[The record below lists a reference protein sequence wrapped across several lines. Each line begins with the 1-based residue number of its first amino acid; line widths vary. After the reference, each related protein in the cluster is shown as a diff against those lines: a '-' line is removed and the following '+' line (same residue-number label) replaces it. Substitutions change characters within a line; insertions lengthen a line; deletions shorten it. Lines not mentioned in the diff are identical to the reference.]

1 MNAQR
6 ILAVIQKEWWEIVR
20 DPLTLVMA
28 FVVPMALLLLVGF
41 GMTFDVENIPLAIQ
55 DRDGS
60 AMSRD
65 YAYRFIGSRYF
76 DFKGFLSGE
85 RDAIPLLADGKL
97 RAVIIVPEQFERDLL
112 AGRPASV
119 QVLLDGAFPD
129 RTRVT
134 KGYISAITRAASLDS
149 LADYLSRT
157 QGVSLAQASQTLQ
170 PVSLEVRY
178 LYNQSLK
185 SDWSVPP
192 KLLMFILFFT
202 PAFMTSLRVV
212 REKEL
217 GTILNIYTSPLTR
230 MEFVV
235 AKLAPYVG
243 IAMVNLIA
251 MWLVVMSV
259 FGVPF
264 KGSVPLFLGASLL
277 YVIATT
283 SIGMLVSVF
292 VRTQIA
298 AMLISL
304 FITFV
309 PALQYSGLEIP
320 IASMGLDAQVIAH
333 LMPAMYYTRII
344 DGSFLKGVGVSV
356 LWPDIAMLAAYAAAL
371 AGACYLFFHKRVRM

>member
-6 ILAVIQKEWWEIVR
+6 IFAVIQKEWWEIVR
-20 DPLTLVMA
+20 DPLSLVMA
-28 FVVPMALLLLVGF
+28 FGVPIALLLLVGF

-60 AMSRD
+60 ALSRD

-76 DFKGFLSGE
+76 DFKGFLTSE
-85 RDAIPLLADGKL
+85 RQAIPLLTAGKL
-97 RAVIIVPEQFERDLL
+97 RAVIIIPEKFERNLR

-119 QVLLDGAFPD
+119 QVLLDGGFPD

-149 LADYLSRT
+149 LAAYLSAT
-157 QGVSLAQASQTLQ
+157 QGISLTQAGQILQ
-170 PVSLEVRY
+170 PLSLEVRY

-217 GTILNIYTSPLTR
+217 GTIFNVYTSPLTR
-230 MEFVV
+230 IEFLV
-235 AKLAPYVG
+235 AKLIPYVG
-243 IAMVNLIA
+243 IALVNLLI
-251 MWLVVMSV
+251 MWLLVMSV

-264 KGSVPLFLGASLL
+264 KGSILLFLGASLL

-283 SIGMLVSVF
+283 GIGMLVSVF

-309 PALQYSGLEIP
+309 PAVQYSGLEVP
-320 IASMGLDAQVIAH
+320 VSSMGPDAQVIAH
-333 LMPAMYYTRII
+333 LMPGMHYTRVI
-344 DGSFLKGVGVSV
+344 DGSFLKGVGLAV
-356 LWPDIAMLAAYAAAL
+356 LWPDIALLAVYATVL
-371 AGACYLFFHKRVRM
+371 FSACYLLFHKRVRM

>member
-1 MNAQR
+1 MSAQR
-6 ILAVIQKEWWEIVR
+6 IFAVIQKEWWEIIR
-20 DPLTLVMA
+20 DPLSLTMA
-28 FVVPMALLLLVGF
+28 FGVPIGLLLLVGF
-41 GMTFDVENIPLAIQ
+41 GMTFDVENIPLALL

-60 AMSRD
+60 SMSRD

-76 DFKGFLSGE
+76 DFKGFLANE
-85 RDAIPLLADGKL
+85 REATPLLMDSKL
-97 RAVIIVPEQFERDLL
+97 RAVVIIPEHFERNLK
-112 AGRPASV
+112 AGSPATV

-129 RTRVT
+129 RTRIT
-134 KGYISAITRAASLDS
+134 KGYISAITGEASMDS
-149 LADYLSRT
+149 LASYLSRT
-157 QGVSLAQASQTLQ
+157 QGMPFAQARQTLQ
-170 PVSLEVRY
+170 PLSLEVRY

-192 KLLMFILFFT
+192 KLIMFILFFT

-217 GTILNIYTSPLTR
+217 GSIFNIYTSPLTR
-230 MEFVV
+230 MEFIVG
-235 AKLAPYVG
+235 KLAPYVG
-243 IAMVNLIA
+243 IALVNLIV
-251 MWLVVMSV
+251 MWLLVMSV

-264 KGSVPLFLGASLL
+264 KGSFVLFFGASVL

-283 SIGMLVSVF
+283 GIGMLVSVF

-320 IASMGLDAQVIAH
+320 IASMGKDAQIIAH
-333 LMPAMYYTRII
+333 LMPAMHYVGVI
-344 DGSFLKGVGVSV
+344 DGTFLKGVGLSV
-356 LWPDIAMLAAYAAAL
+356 LWPSILSLTVYAVVVCCS
-371 AGACYLFFHKRVRM
+371 CYLLFHKRVRA

>member
-1 MNAQR
+1 MNAKR
-6 ILAVIQKEWWEIVR
+6 IVAVIQKEWWEIVR
-20 DPLTLVMA
+20 DPLSLTMA
-28 FVVPMALLLLVGF
+28 FGVPIALMLLVGF

-76 DFKGFLSGE
+76 DFKGFLSSE
-85 RDAIPLLADGKL
+85 RQAIPLLTDGKL
-97 RAVIIVPEQFERDLL
+97 RAVIIIPEQFERHLR
-112 AGRPASV
+112 AGHPASV
-119 QVLLDGAFPD
+119 QVLLDGGFPD

-149 LADYLSRT
+149 LAAYLSRT
-157 QGVSLAQASQTLQ
+157 QGVSLGQAGQTLQ
-170 PVSLEVRY
+170 PLSLEVRY

-185 SDWSVPP
+185 SDWSIPP
-192 KLLMFILFFT
+192 KTLMFILFFT

-217 GTILNIYTSPLTR
+217 GTIFNIYTSPLTR
-230 MEFVV
+230 MEFLV
-235 AKLAPYVG
+235 AKLIPYVG
-243 IAMVNLIA
+243 IALVNLLI
-251 MWLVVMSV
+251 MWLLVMSV

-264 KGSVPLFLGASLL
+264 KGSILLFLGASLL

-283 SIGMLVSVF
+283 CIGMLVSVF

-320 IASMGLDAQVIAH
+320 IASMDPSAQFIAH
-333 LMPAMYYTRII
+333 LMPAMHYTRVI
-344 DGSFLKGVGVSV
+344 DGSFLKGVGLSV
-356 LWPDIAMLAAYAAAL
+356 LWPDVLLLTAYATAL
-371 AGACYLFFHKRVRM
+371 FGACYLLFHKRVRM